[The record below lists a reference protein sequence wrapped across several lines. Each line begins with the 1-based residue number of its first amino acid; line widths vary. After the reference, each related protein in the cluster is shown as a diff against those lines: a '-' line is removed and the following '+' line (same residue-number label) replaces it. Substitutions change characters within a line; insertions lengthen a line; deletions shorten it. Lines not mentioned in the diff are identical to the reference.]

1 MKQQSFES
9 VNQQFWLD
17 FSDVLDKLEK
27 NKSLSSDE
35 KNQFSTNYRSICH
48 HLALA
53 EARSYSA
60 SLVEFLH
67 QLSQRG
73 HRQFYRHKSH
83 ALAQFWHFIR
93 YGFSET
99 IWNEWRFVLIAH
111 LVFYVPFIV
120 LGVLTYYYPHAFEA
134 VGLGNPVSA
143 KEQIVDMYQEM
154 ADRQAVSA
162 NRELGDDWFMFAY
175 YIFNN
180 IGIAFQAFAGGLTF
194 GTGSLY
200 MMLFNGLY
208 IGGLF
213 GLVADSPVAITF
225 FSFVIAHGAF
235 ELTGLVLAGAGG
247 LKLGWT
253 LLCPGPYKRL
263 DALKREGKQAMYL
276 MNGAFFLL
284 FIAAILEG
292 FWSPITS
299 IPYAFKFIIGTLLW
313 IGVYAYLLLSR
324 KRT

>member
-9 VNQQFWLD
+9 INQKFWFEFTETLE
-17 FSDVLDKLEK
+17 KLEK
-27 NKSLSSDE
+27 KGKLTPDE
-35 KNQFSTNYRSICH
+35 KLEFSSHYRSICH

-60 SLVEFLH
+60 SLVEYLH

-83 ALAQFWHFIR
+83 ALAEFWQFIR
-93 YGFSET
+93 YDFSQT
-99 IWNEWRFVLIAH
+99 VRDQWRFVLIAH
-111 LVFYVPFIV
+111 LVFYIPFIA
-120 LGVLTYYYPHAFEA
+120 LAIISYHHPQAFEA
-134 VGLGNPVSA
+134 IGLGNAESA
-143 KEQIVDMYQEM
+143 KEQVVEMYQDM
-154 ADRQAVSA
+154 ANRQAISA
-162 NRELGDDWFMFAY
+162 NRDVAESWIMFAY
-175 YIFNN
+175 YVFNN

-194 GTGSLY
+194 GSGSLY

-208 IGGLF
+208 IGGIF
-213 GLVADSPVAITF
+213 GLVADSPVGITF

-263 DALKREGKQAMYL
+263 DALKREGKKAMYL

-284 FIAAILEG
+284 FIAAIIEG

-299 IPYAFKFIIGTLLW
+299 IPYVFKFIIGGLLW
-313 IGVYAYLLLSR
+313 VGVYAYLLLSR